1 LNQEKHIF
9 DGIKNQII
17 IFMLKFIFVFTLFVS
32 IISGCRSDAPDG
44 SKHVQALK
52 SWLEEES
59 ASGSSIEAQ
68 PFAHKELSMDNA
80 MEAAGLIHDHFD
92 EKLRVE
98 YADQWNEGTLVMGN
112 KELKFGYKKFGE
124 KPSGGWSLYISMHG
138 GGGTSQEMN
147 DRQWQN
153 QIGLYRPREG
163 IYMAPRAPD
172 NSWNMWHQY
181 HVDSLFGLFIQL
193 ADVFEGIN
201 TNRVYL
207 TGYSAGGDGT
217 YQLAPRMADRLA
229 AAAMMAG
236 HPNDASPVSLRNLP
250 FALHMGALDAAYNR
264 NQVAVEW
271 GGMLDELQRN
281 DPEGYVH
288 DVQIHEGLGHWM
300 ERRDTVAIEW
310 MAQFERNPYP
320 EKIVWNQNGKVHSG
334 FYWLG
339 LAEES
344 NEHNAVL
351 VVSRNGQDIHIEQ
364 AEHVKKLHIYLNDEM
379 VDLNQKVR
387 VHYNGAVIYDARPKR
402 TVAALWN
409 SMNGRNDREQLFFS
423 EIEVSL

>member
-1 LNQEKHIF
+1 
-9 DGIKNQII
+9 
-17 IFMLKFIFVFTLFVS
+17 MVRFIFAFTILVYTVA
-32 IISGCRSDAPDG
+32 GCTTGTPDG
-44 SKHVQALK
+44 SKHLQLLK
-52 SWLEEES
+52 SWLEEDS
-59 ASGSSIEAQ
+59 ASGSTLYEQS
-68 PFAHKELSMDNA
+68 FAHQQLSQEEA
-80 MEAAGLIHDHFD
+80 MEAAGMIHEYFNQ
-92 EKLRVE
+92 KLKSE
-98 YADQWNEGTLVMGN
+98 YSDQWNDSTLVIGS
-112 KELKFGYKKFGE
+112 KELKFKYKKFGE
-124 KPSGGWSLYISMHG
+124 KPPGGWSLYISMHG
-138 GGGTSQEMN
+138 GGGTTQEMN

-153 QIGLYRPREG
+153 QIGLYKPKEG

-193 ADVFEGIN
+193 ADVFEDIN

-250 FALHMGALDAAYNR
+250 FALHMGALDAAYSR
-264 NQVAVEW
+264 NKIAAEW
-271 GGMLDELQRN
+271 GTMLDELQEN

-300 ERRDTVAIEW
+300 ERRDTVAMEW

-320 EKIVWNQNGKVHSG
+320 DKIVWNQNGKVHSR

-339 LAEES
+339 LPEEN
-344 NEHNAVL
+344 NENKAVL
-351 VVSRNGQDIHIEQ
+351 VVTRSGQNIHIER
-364 AEHVKKLHIYLNDEM
+364 ADHVQKLFIYLNDEM
-379 VDLNQKVR
+379 VDLNRKVR
-387 VHYNGAVIYDARPKR
+387 VHYNGSVIFDAISER
-402 TVAALWN
+402 TISTIWESL
-409 SMNGRNDREQLFFS
+409 SRRNDPEQLFYS
-423 EIEVSL
+423 QIEISL

>member
-1 LNQEKHIF
+1 MVRF
-9 DGIKNQII
+9 II
-17 IFMLKFIFVFTLFVS
+17 AFTILAFTVA
-32 IISGCRSDAPDG
+32 GCMQGAPDG
-44 SKHVQALK
+44 SKQLQLLK
-52 SWLEEES
+52 NWLEEDS
-59 ASGSSIEAQ
+59 ASVGNINEQS
-68 PFAHKELSMDNA
+68 FASQELSKDDA
-80 MEAAGLIHDHFD
+80 IEAAGLIHDHFSQ
-92 EKLRVE
+92 KLKAE
-98 YADQWNEGTLVMGN
+98 YSDQWNDSTLVIGN
-112 KELKFGYKKFGE
+112 RELKFKYRKFGE
-124 KPSGGWSLYISMHG
+124 KPPGGWSLYISMHG

-153 QIGLYRPREG
+153 QIGLYRPKEG

-181 HVDSLFGLFIQL
+181 HVDSLFSLFIQL

-250 FALHMGALDAAYNR
+250 FALQMGALDEAYSRNLVAAG
-264 NQVAVEW
+264 W
-271 GGMLDELQRN
+271 GSMLDELQKN
-281 DPEGYVH
+281 DPDGYVH

-310 MAQFERNPYP
+310 MAQFDRNPYP
-320 EKIVWNQNGKVHSG
+320 QKIVWNQNGKLHSR

-339 LAEES
+339 LPGES
-344 NEHNAVL
+344 IENKAVL
-351 VVSRNGQDIHIEQ
+351 VVSRNGQEIHIEQ
-364 AEHVKKLHIYLNDEM
+364 ADHVKNLLIYLNDEM
-379 VDLNQKVR
+379 VDLNRKVR
-387 VHYNGAVIYDARPKR
+387 VHYNGKVLYDAIPER
-402 TVAALWN
+402 TISAIWESL
-409 SMNGRNDREQLFFS
+409 SGRNDPEQLFFS
-423 EIEVSL
+423 QIEVSL

>member
-1 LNQEKHIF
+1 M
-9 DGIKNQII
+9 GR
-17 IFMLKFIFVFTLFVS
+17 FIFAF
-32 IISGCRSDAPDG
+32 IILALSVAGCRPGAPDG
-44 SKHVQALK
+44 SKQVQLLK

-59 ASGSSIEAQ
+59 ASGSSLDVQ
-68 PFAHKELSMDNA
+68 PFAHKELSKEDA
-80 MEAAGLIHDHFD
+80 IEAAALIHDHLNQ
-92 EKLRVE
+92 KLKVE
-98 YADQWNEGTLVMGN
+98 YSDQWNEGTLALGN
-112 KELKFGYKKFGE
+112 KELKFQYKKFGE
-124 KPSGGWSLYISMHG
+124 KPAGGWSLYISMHG
-138 GGGTSQEMN
+138 GGGTTQEMN

-153 QIGLYRPREG
+153 QLGLYRPKEG

-264 NQVAVEW
+264 NQEAAEW
-271 GGMLDELQRN
+271 GNMLDELHIN
-281 DPEGYVH
+281 DPGGYVH

-320 EKIVWNQNGKVHSG
+320 EKVVWNQNGKVHSK

-339 LAEES
+339 LPEE
-344 NEHNAVL
+344 NTENNAVL
-351 VVSRNGQDIHIEQ
+351 VVSRKGQDIHIEQ
-364 AEHVKKLHIYLNDEM
+364 AEHVNRLNIFLNDEM
-379 VDLNQKVR
+379 VDLNQEVR
-387 VHYNGAVIYDARPKR
+387 VHYKGSVIYNAKPTR

-409 SMNGRNDREQLFFS
+409 AMNGRNDREQLFFS
-423 EIEVSL
+423 QIEVSL

>member
-1 LNQEKHIF
+1 LNDEKYNF
-9 DGIKNQII
+9 AGIKNQIT
-17 IFMLKFIFVFTLFVS
+17 IFMLKYIFVFTLFVS
-32 IISGCRSDAPDG
+32 TIAGCRSDAPDG
-44 SKHVQALK
+44 SKQVQLLR

-59 ASGSSIEAQ
+59 ASGCSIDAQ
-68 PFAHKELSMDNA
+68 PFAHKELSKEDA
-80 MEAAGLIHDHFD
+80 MEAAGLIHDHLNQ
-92 EKLRVE
+92 KLKAE
-98 YADQWNEGTLVMGN
+98 YSDQWNEGTLVVGN
-112 KELKFGYKKFGE
+112 KELKFQYKKFGE
-124 KPSGGWSLYISMHG
+124 KPSAGWSLYISMHG
-138 GGGTSQEMN
+138 GGGTTQEMN

-153 QIGLYRPREG
+153 QLGLYRLKEG

-181 HVDSLFGLFIQL
+181 HVDSLLGLFIQL
-193 ADVFEGIN
+193 ADVFEDIN
-201 TNRVYL
+201 TNRVFL

-250 FALHMGALDAAYNR
+250 FALHMGALDAAYKR

-271 GGMLDELQRN
+271 GSMLDELHRN
-281 DPEGYVH
+281 DPEGYVY

-310 MAQFERNPYP
+310 MSQFERNPYP
-320 EKIVWNQNGKVHSG
+320 EKIVWNQNGKIHSK

-339 LAEES
+339 LPEENS
-344 NEHNAVL
+344 AHNSVL
-351 VVSRNGQDIHIEQ
+351 VVSRNGQNIYIEQ
-364 AEHVKKLHIYLNDEM
+364 AEHVKRLHIFLNDKM

-387 VHYNGAVIYDARPKR
+387 VHYQGSVIYNARTTR
-402 TVAALWN
+402 TVSALCK
-409 SMNGRNDREQLFFS
+409 SMNGRNDPEQLFFS
-423 EIEVSL
+423 QIEVSL